1 MCKNFHYFLWFGRN
15 EKGYVRRCVKEALRL
30 YPVAPFLTR
39 VAMQQI
45 RLQDGANEYLVE
57 PGSAILMGT
66 YAMGRDPRYFTD
78 PDTFDPDRW
87 DRSARVRKPG
97 SGFAVLPFGFGARR
111 CIGKAIAEEAMHQL
125 ISGMVKRSFS
135 PLKLGFE

>member
-1 MCKNFHYFLWFGRN
+1 M
-15 EKGYVRRCVKEALRL
+15 
-30 YPVAPFLTR
+30 APFLTR

-78 PDTFDPDRW
+78 PDAFDPDRW

-125 ISGMVKRSFS
+125 ISGMVKRLFS
-135 PLKLGFE
+135 PPETWV